1 MLTSEHA
8 IVEYKAGRAFPDRL
22 TQSTHRDYLDCAR
35 QMLAVYSHGIGT
47 TRRRLHRQIEA
58 IFQNK
63 ANCPLPRIRAF
74 CKLLDDVSTYH
85 SDPYGESGRL
95 RLEVFTAASEYHP
108 LVTSADRLFE
118 YDEMPTKANIAERLG
133 RNWSEIEDELY
144 ADVMAFQKLVSF
156 EGYPNPQAMLSRYNV
171 AQLQA
176 CLYRAESMT
185 VQAGGDFK
193 TILRYAKLAGL
204 LHRIERRGNQ
214 TYIMEFSGP
223 LSVSRQTRR
232 YGIRFARFLP
242 ALLAC
247 RDWRMSAV
255 LKTPWDTRAKLILSD
270 RDGFTSHLPAPAEFD
285 SKLEENF
292 ATQFGDLR
300 ESWQLIREG
309 EILHQHQK
317 VFVPDF
323 VFQHEDGTRVLLE
336 IVGFWTLE
344 YLQYKRQVLQ
354 QFRPYNLLLAVPE
367 RSLRR
372 DASVGENIIVYK
384 TALKVK
390 DVLEALENFRYKS
403 HKEPQI
409 S

>member
-8 IVEYKAGRAFPDRL
+8 IVEYKAGRACPDRL
-22 TQSTHRDYLDCAR
+22 TQSAHRDYLEYAR
-35 QMLAVYSHGIGT
+35 QMLEVYSHGIGQ

-74 CKLLDDVSTYH
+74 CKLLDDVSTYQT
-85 SDPYGESGRL
+85 DPYGESTRL
-95 RLEVFTAASEYHP
+95 RLAVFTAAADYHP

-118 YDEMPTKANIAERLG
+118 HEEISTKANIAKRLG
-133 RNWSEIEDELY
+133 WDYSEMADALY
-144 ADVMAFQKLVSF
+144 TDVLAFQKLISF
-156 EGYPNPQAMLSRYNV
+156 EGYPDPQAMLSRYNV

-193 TILRYAKLAGL
+193 TILRYAKLADL
-204 LHRIERRGNQ
+204 LHTVERQDNQ
-214 TYIMEFSGP
+214 RYRLEFSGP
-223 LSVSRQTRR
+223 LSITQETRR

-255 LKTPWDTRAKLILSD
+255 MKTPWNSTAKLILSD
-270 RDGFTSHLPAPAEFD
+270 QDGFTSHLPAPTEYD
-285 SKLEENF
+285 SQLEEKF
-292 ATQFGDLR
+292 AKQFGEARDG
-300 ESWQLIREG
+300 WQLIREG
-309 EILHQHQK
+309 EILHQQQK
-317 VFVPDF
+317 VFMPDF

-336 IVGFWTLE
+336 IVGFWTPE
-344 YLQYKRQVLQ
+344 YLNYKRQVLQ
-354 QFRPYNLLLAVPE
+354 QFRPHNLLLAVPE
-367 RSLRR
+367 RSLRP
-372 DASVGENIIVYK
+372 DASIGENIIVYK

-390 DVLEALENFRYKS
+390 ATLEALERFRQKYGT
-403 HKEPQI
+403 
-409 S
+409 